1 MMLKTILPLVLLA
14 TLLTGASAAR
24 ADKLREPLAFHGYVL
39 GTPLDDVRRQGHSD
53 KELRDVRLICN
64 GDTLAKESGKEFRP
78 GERLARL
85 GVKSCHFIHPDT
97 SPQAT
102 GRVTTRPRWQEA
114 LFQVSRHRLHAV
126 FYFTPPTTDPTTS
139 ERLYLIHMKVTPE
152 TFDDMA
158 AAVQS
163 QYGPPTTDQTES
175 LRTKSGASLA
185 SRIMIW
191 QGAGA
196 TIVIKDR
203 VDENDVGGLT
213 YLDLKLGGVVYPDRV
228 SDTPA
233 PTTSRVLSPPSV
245 NGLSLRATLTE
256 VRRQWPPRK
265 SVGKIELICSDDLPE
280 DAGISSELARGTE
293 GEEIGLTAC
302 RFFTFDRGKPQ
313 EAVLTND
320 GHATRAK
327 FLFTPKSDALS
338 TSERLYSIRMDT
350 PLGSFDDIA
359 AMYMA
364 RFGKPDRDT
373 MTGGRNLTW
382 EDARTMVYLGDRLPD
397 DKVSALYL
405 DMLLNERVEFL
416 KKKTRSGSD
425 KR

>member
-1 MMLKTILPLVLLA
+1 MLKTILPLVLLSA
-14 TLLTGASAAR
+14 LLAGASTAR
-24 ADKLREPLAFHGYVL
+24 ADPLREPLDFHGYVL

-53 KELRDVRLICN
+53 KELQEARLLCN
-64 GDTLAKESGKEFRP
+64 GDALAKESGKEFRP
-78 GERLARL
+78 GERLAKI
-85 GVKSCHFIHPDT
+85 GVKSCHFIYPDT
-97 SPQAT
+97 SPQAA
-102 GRVTTRPRWQEA
+102 GMATTRPRWQEA
-114 LFQVSRHRLHAV
+114 LFQIGRHRLHAI
-126 FYFTPPTTDPTTS
+126 FYFTPRTNDPATS
-139 ERLYLIHMKVTPE
+139 ERLYLVHMKVTPE

-163 QYGPPTTDQTES
+163 QYGPPTTDQIET
-175 LRTKSGASLA
+175 LRTKSGAA
-185 SRIMIW
+185 FDSRIMIW

-213 YLDLKLGGVVYPDRV
+213 YLDLKLGGVVNKL
-228 SDTPA
+228 PA
-233 PTTSRVLSPPSV
+233 ASRTLSPPSV
-245 NGLSLRATLTE
+245 NGLSLRATLAE
-256 VRRQWPPRK
+256 VRKQWPPRK
-265 SVGKIELICSDDLPE
+265 SIGEVELICNDELAEDSDMS
-280 DAGISSELARGTE
+280 AKLARGTE

-302 RFFTFDRGKPQ
+302 RFFTVDKGKLQ
-313 EAVLTND
+313 EAALMND

-327 FLFTPKSDALS
+327 FLFAPKSDAPS

-359 AMYMA
+359 TTYTA

-382 EDARTMVYLGDRLPD
+382 EDTRTMVYLGDRLPD

-405 DMLLNERVEFL
+405 DTLLNEHVEFL
-416 KKKTRSGSD
+416 KKKMRSGSD
-425 KR
+425 KL